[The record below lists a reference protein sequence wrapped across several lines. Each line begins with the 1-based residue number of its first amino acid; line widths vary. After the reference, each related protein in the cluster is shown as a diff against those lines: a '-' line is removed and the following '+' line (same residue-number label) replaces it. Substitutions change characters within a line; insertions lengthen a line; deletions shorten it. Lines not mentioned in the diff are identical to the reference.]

1 MVSWMKVPW
10 LTARKQIKE
19 LEQEVEKLRREN
31 EELRRDRERLEKDK
45 DRLRQERDQLK
56 EELELARRAA
66 KRQAAPFSKG
76 EPETN
81 PKRPGR
87 KGGANYGPKAH
98 RGIPLKVDD
107 EIPVYLPETSPCCG
121 AEINN
126 RRVEDQ
132 YQTEIVRKT
141 RVTRFRVHVGNSV
154 DCGTRV
160 QGRNSLQTS
169 DALGAAASQLG
180 PGALS
185 LAARILFHFS
195 WTCNDRHVHMFLTS
209 SPSARRRTNHP
220 KDPATQLRLPARR
233 GAETALP
240 AARRPR
246 RSW

>member
-56 EELELARRAA
+56 EKLELARRAA

-87 KGGANYGPKAH
+87 KRGANYGPKAH

-154 DCGTRV
+154 DCW
-160 QGRNSLQTS
+160 NSGAGSAFAS
-169 DALGAAASQLG
+169 DLGCLG
-180 PGALS
+180 GCGVAVGPWGAVPGS
-185 LAARILFHFS
+185 
-195 WTCNDRHVHMFLTS
+195 
-209 SPSARRRTNHP
+209 
-220 KDPATQLRLPARR
+220 KDPVSLLVDLQRSPRPYVLNIVSLRP
-233 GAETALP
+233 P
-240 AARRPR
+240 PN
-246 RSW
+246 